1 VLKRRLSD
9 DANAITYA
17 LTPWVRNSSHP
28 SMLIRG
34 STPLMI
40 RGPEGDEFRAEGLLV
55 ALLALN

>member
-1 VLKRRLSD
+1 LSD